1 MSLSHHPNIVRNGL
15 VAYFDAANPKSY
27 PMTGTTWTD
36 LTKNKY
42 LGTMSNVTF
51 DPANGGSMSFNGTS
65 SFISTNVANP
75 GNTPIVFEFWINSSS
90 ANPIGIFDSAPSQT
104 NVLRN
109 APAGSVEWWN
119 SSPAVAM
126 GLTANTWT
134 HIVAVYRFA
143 TNRYIDFY
151 RNGQLIST
159 TAGSTTATYSWTTLR
174 FGDINTGVNRYTGKI
189 AVVRI
194 YNKAL
199 TVPEVLQ
206 NYNATKSRYGY

>member
-1 MSLSHHPNIVRNGL
+1 MGTSYNPKIVTDGL
-15 VAYFDAANPKSY
+15 VLNLDAGNKKSY
-27 PMTGTTWTD
+27 LGTGTVWTD
-36 LTKNKY
+36 LTKNRY

-65 SFISTNVANP
+65 SFVSTNVANP
-75 GNTPIVFEFWINSSS
+75 GSMPIAFEFWINSSS

-151 RNGQLIST
+151 RNGQLVST
-159 TAGSTTATYSWTTLR
+159 TAGSTTTTYSWTTLR
-174 FGDINTGVNRYTGKI
+174 FGDINAGANRYTGKI
-189 AVVRI
+189 AIIRI

-206 NYNATKSRYGY
+206 NYNATKGRFI